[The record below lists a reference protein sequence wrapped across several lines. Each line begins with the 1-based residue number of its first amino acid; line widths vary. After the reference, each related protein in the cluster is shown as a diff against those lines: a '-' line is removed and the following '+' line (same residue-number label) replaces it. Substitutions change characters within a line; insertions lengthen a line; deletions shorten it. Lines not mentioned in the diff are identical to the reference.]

1 MGSEEAKQA
10 DAGEAL
16 GEGVIGR
23 AEMDSAISRINKIIR
38 NVEHVILGKRDVI
51 ELMLVGL
58 MADGHVL
65 LEDVPG
71 VGKTMLARAL
81 AKSIAAEFRR
91 IQFTP
96 DLLPADVTGSTIF
109 NQQRQDFNFRKGPIF
124 ANLVLADEINRT
136 SPRTQ
141 SALLEGMEERQVTV
155 DGVTYPLPRPFFVVA
170 TQNPIEHQGTYDLP
184 EAQLDRFMLR
194 VVIGYPDV
202 EREASILEAQRQR
215 HPLHDLEPVASPED
229 IVDLQ
234 MLTRRVFVKDSLKRY
249 IAELSAASRQHT
261 DVLVG
266 VSVRGSQRLMHAA
279 QAFALLNHRDFIV
292 PDDVQ
297 ALSTPCLAHR
307 LVLKPEARLAGI
319 DEERV
324 LKHIISNTSAPLQ

>member
-1 MGSEEAKQA
+1 
-10 DAGEAL
+10 
-16 GEGVIGR
+16 
-23 AEMDSAISRINKIIR
+23 
-38 NVEHVILGKRDVI
+38 
-51 ELMLVGL
+51 
-58 MADGHVL
+58 
-65 LEDVPG
+65 
-71 VGKTMLARAL
+71 MLARAF
-81 AKSIAAEFRR
+81 AKSITAEFRR

-194 VVIGYPDV
+194 VVIGYPDI

-215 HPLHDLEPVASPED
+215 HPIHNLEPVASPED
-229 IVDLQ
+229 IIDLQ

-249 IAELSAASRQHT
+249 IAELSAASRLHT

-279 QAFALLNHRDFIV
+279 QAFALLNHRDFV
-292 PDDVQ
+292 LPDDVQ

-319 DEERV
+319 NEERV